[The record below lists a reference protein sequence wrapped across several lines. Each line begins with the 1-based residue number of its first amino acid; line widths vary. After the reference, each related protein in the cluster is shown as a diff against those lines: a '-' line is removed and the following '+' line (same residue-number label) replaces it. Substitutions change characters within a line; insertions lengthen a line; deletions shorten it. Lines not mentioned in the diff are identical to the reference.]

1 MKRLNTDG
9 KGVVRIGRYTRN
21 AVKSFENNIVQEV
34 DYLDK
39 VNKNLNFEGKS
50 DNNVK

>member
-1 MKRLNTDG
+1 MRRLNADG

-34 DYLDK
+34 DYLEK

>member
-1 MKRLNTDG
+1 MRRLNVDG
-9 KGVVRIGRYTRN
+9 KDVVRIGRYTRN

-34 DYLDK
+34 DYLEK
-39 VNKNLNFEGKS
+39 INKNSTFEGKS